1 MAKNPSI
8 QSLRVNA
15 VIKNAFDFTKA
26 QNHRYLTCDHTMRV
40 LLGMPEIQSMLSSI
54 SPNFTPDA
62 FGDIQTVLLKHLN
75 DTMPPMTGTNPEVT
89 NAFQEA
95 INRMVGQRLL
105 SENHTVTEYDLFL
118 TMFRNEGITSTF
130 ILTQY
135 GLEESD
141 IVDFMDEAE
150 FQDSQKEDG
159 ETVAD
164 GDSGPKVPKAL
175 KVYCVNLNEAAQNA
189 KIDPLIGRQK
199 EVRSIITT
207 ISRKTK
213 NNIVLVGAP
222 GVGKTAIAEG
232 LAKMIVDGNVPECL
246 KDATVYGLDITAI
259 MAGAKFRGDME
270 ERLKDVLKA
279 LEKVENPIL
288 FIDEIHMIM
297 GAGSSN
303 QSSMDIANILKPSL
317 AKGKLHCIGATTDE
331 EYRKNFEKDHAL
343 QRRFQ
348 RQDVFEP
355 TIQESIEILTG
366 LKEVYESFLGVTYT
380 PEAIEAAVKLTA
392 KYIHGKYLPD
402 KAIDIIDIC
411 GAVVKITDNVTMSKV
426 IDADS
431 IQKQLASMANIPA
444 DTVDDSDK
452 SKLANLQTDL
462 EGSVFGQALA
472 VKTVADAVIL
482 SRSGL
487 QDPSKPIGSYLFA
500 GPTGVGKTEVAK
512 QLSKTLGI
520 PLLRYDMSEY
530 MEKHS
535 VAKLIGSPPGYVGY
549 GDGAAGAG
557 KLVNDI
563 ETNPHCVLLLD
574 EIEKAHPD
582 VFNILL
588 QVMDDGRLTSSSGKT
603 VSFQNVI

>member
-207 ISRKTK
+207 I
-213 NNIVLVGAP
+213 
-222 GVGKTAIAEG
+222 
-232 LAKMIVDGNVPECL
+232 
-246 KDATVYGLDITAI
+246 
-259 MAGAKFRGDME
+259 F
-270 ERLKDVLKA
+270 ER
-279 LEKVENPIL
+279 PR
-288 FIDEIHMIM
+288 
-297 GAGSSN
+297 
-303 QSSMDIANILKPSL
+303 
-317 AKGKLHCIGATTDE
+317 TT
-331 EYRKNFEKDHAL
+331 
-343 QRRFQ
+343 
-348 RQDVFEP
+348 
-355 TIQESIEILTG
+355 
-366 LKEVYESFLGVTYT
+366 SFLLAPLELVR
-380 PEAIEAAVKLTA
+380 PPLR
-392 KYIHGKYLPD
+392 
-402 KAIDIIDIC
+402 
-411 GAVVKITDNVTMSKV
+411 KV
-426 IDADS
+426 
-431 IQKQLASMANIPA
+431 
-444 DTVDDSDK
+444 
-452 SKLANLQTDL
+452 
-462 EGSVFGQALA
+462 
-472 VKTVADAVIL
+472 
-482 SRSGL
+482 
-487 QDPSKPIGSYLFA
+487 
-500 GPTGVGKTEVAK
+500 
-512 QLSKTLGI
+512 
-520 PLLRYDMSEY
+520 LR
-530 MEKHS
+530 
-535 VAKLIGSPPGYVGY
+535 
-549 GDGAAGAG
+549 
-557 KLVNDI
+557 
-563 ETNPHCVLLLD
+563 
-574 EIEKAHPD
+574 
-582 VFNILL
+582 
-588 QVMDDGRLTSSSGKT
+588 R
-603 VSFQNVI
+603 